1 MDLREKLTPLGWVQG
16 SLIAGSSLGEAF
28 THDFYLIVS
37 QTCDILQSKVEV
49 EPSVEL
55 LGLTEISGDKMIEE
69 LKNGRNPREIHFE
82 IYMDGIA
89 RWVHASVH
97 EICHLDRSLL
107 VGREPEKRVSIGK
120 NALADLIR
128 WRADRYLR
136 PAFPDDFDR
145 LLKHRKNHSKLK
157 KWITAEKQLIG
168 EIRVLID
175 PFCELPEGESYVI
188 DFLLIIDPKVFID
201 PTFREKLQTLCK
213 KIEEC
218 YEEAPDL
225 SELTCRF
232 LPMDRVTLYEVRN
245 YLRWSPHDHLS
256 FGE

>member
-1 MDLREKLTPLGWVQG
+1 MDLREKLTPLGWEQG

-28 THDFYLIVS
+28 THDIYLIVS
-37 QTCDILQSKVEV
+37 QTCDVLQSKIEV

-55 LGLTEISGDKMIEE
+55 LGLTKISCDDTIEE
-69 LKNGRNPREIHFE
+69 LKNARNPREIHFE
-82 IYMDGIA
+82 ISINGSPQ
-89 RWVHASVH
+89 WVHTSIR

-107 VGREPEKRVSIGK
+107 ADCCSESLIVVPKK
-120 NALADLIR
+120 ALADLIR

-145 LLKHRKNHSKLK
+145 LLKHGKGHTKLK
-157 KWITAEKQLIG
+157 KWITKQKHLIE

-175 PFCELPEGESYVI
+175 PFSELPENESYVI

-201 PTFREKLQTLCK
+201 PASREILKELCK
-213 KIEEC
+213 KIEDC
-218 YEEAPDL
+218 FEEAPDL

-232 LPMDRVTLYEVRN
+232 LPMDKVTLYAVRN